1 MANCVLHA
9 LGSSVV
15 FLSFFRFFYLFF
27 YHSFFQFSLS
37 PRYIS
42 LFAVFFCRL
51 NYTVT
56 ILCRV
61 LNLPVSKNG
70 ILLNL
75 PLIQFFF
82 CLIVYISNTII
93 DWHIWI
99 IRQNHP
105 WWITIVALNGERT
118 EMIYAEES
126 SNWYSLTYH
135 VLNFVHVNIVK
146 TRLVPHVLRVR
157 MLLHPFL
164 YQISAI
170 VSSSFFARVLR
181 VCLIF
186 MHELSASTTKDNF
199 YSISISVFNE
209 LKSLWYNLAC
219 YYLSPAQ
226 RVGRGG
232 GGGWKNQSLLN
243 KTGEL

>member
-15 FLSFFRFFYLFF
+15 FHSFFRFFYLFF
-27 YHSFFQFSLS
+27 LSFFLSVLIVSSLYFSFCSVFLS
-37 PRYIS
+37 LGLYRNNTMSSFKPTRLQKRYIPKPS
-42 LFAVFFCRL
+42 P
-51 NYTVT
+51 NTV
-56 ILCRV
+56 
-61 LNLPVSKNG
+61 
-70 ILLNL
+70 
-75 PLIQFFF
+75 FF

-157 MLLHPFL
+157 MLLHPLL

-232 GGGWKNQSLLN
+232 GGGLEESVVA
-243 KTGEL
+243 E